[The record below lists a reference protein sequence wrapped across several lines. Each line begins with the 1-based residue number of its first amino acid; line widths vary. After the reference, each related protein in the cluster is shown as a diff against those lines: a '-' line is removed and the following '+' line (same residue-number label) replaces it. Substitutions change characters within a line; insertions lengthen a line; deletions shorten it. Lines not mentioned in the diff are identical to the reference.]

1 MSGSGGNPK
10 EIALGND
17 FGDVAV
23 TANGVRV
30 EVHTDG
36 SIAAYTN
43 RSVDA
48 YTNGP
53 VQVHPAANDDAKS
66 NAAPQVGDKMPDG
79 SVYAGTS
86 PDTNKPMYATQADAP
101 LTMKWKQAMEYAAK
115 LDAYGH

>member
-1 MSGSGGNPK
+1 MSGSGGKPK

-23 TANGVRV
+23 RVNGVRL

-66 NAAPQVGDKMPDG
+66 NAAPQVGGKMPDG
-79 SVYAGTS
+79 SVYAGIS
-86 PDTNKPMYATQADAP
+86 PETNKPIYTTQADAP
-101 LTMKWKQAMEYAAK
+101 LAMKWQHA
-115 LDAYGH
+115 